1 MAGMEVKLT
10 DNAVRVISQMKDN
23 VEAALTAMG
32 TEAVGLIVNQMET
45 GYEKR
50 IWYTGDLQRDVS
62 YEPDSDGKSIS
73 VGNSLKYAVYV
84 HEGFAGHPVYF
95 EDIQGFRV
103 VPGGH
108 TAGRPYIRDALEGD
122 NAATALK
129 EVAAEALKT
138 GFTNA

>member
-1 MAGMEVKLT
+1 MSRFIDHSGDVLSALREAK
-10 DNAVRVISQMKDN
+10 Q
-23 VEAALTAMG
+23 AALTAMG

-50 IWYTGDLQRDVS
+50 IWDTGTLQGDVS
-62 YEPDSDGKSIS
+62 YKVNPDEKSVD
-73 VGNSLKYAVYV
+73 VGNSKTYAIYV

-95 EDIQGFRV
+95 EDIQGFSV

>member
-10 DNAVRVISQMKDN
+10 DNAVRVISQMKEN
-23 VEAALTAMG
+23 VEVALTAMG

-50 IWYTGDLQRDVS
+50 IWDTGTLQGDVS
-62 YEPDSDGKSIS
+62 YKVNPDEKSVD
-73 VGNSLKYAVYV
+73 VGNSKTYAIYV

>member
-1 MAGMEVKLT
+1 MSRFIDHSGDVLSALRESK
-10 DNAVRVISQMKDN
+10 Q
-23 VEAALTAMG
+23 AALTAMG

-50 IWYTGDLQRDVS
+50 IWDTGTLQGDVS
-62 YEPDSDGKSIS
+62 YKVNPDEKSVD
-73 VGNSLKYAVYV
+73 VGNSKTYAIYV

>member
-1 MAGMEVKLT
+1 MSRFIDHSGDVLSALREAK
-10 DNAVRVISQMKDN
+10 Q
-23 VEAALTAMG
+23 AALTAMG

-62 YEPDSDGKSIS
+62 YEPDSDGKSIA

-108 TAGRPYIRDALEGD
+108 TAGRPYIRDALEGE

>member
-1 MAGMEVKLT
+1 MSRFIDHSGDVLSALREAK
-10 DNAVRVISQMKDN
+10 Q
-23 VEAALTAMG
+23 AALTAMG

-62 YEPDSDGKSIS
+62 YEPDSDGKSIA